1 MKVLSAVFLV
11 LIMAAFRM
19 DAQNVAGS
27 IKGSLFDPAASPVP
41 NADLILTHAGT
52 GASTTAKSNAAGLFV
67 FPSVL
72 AGTYR
77 IQIHQPGFRRQ
88 EISSIDITAGEIR
101 DLGNITLQLG
111 EVKEAVTVID
121 TPPAMQ
127 LASGEKSGLVS
138 GDQMNELALKGR
150 DFFALVSL
158 LPGVVDDGSVSR
170 ETASHGAF
178 AGISINGGRSDNKNF
193 TVDGIGALDTGSNN
207 TVHYEPNMD
216 SIAEVKVLTSNYQAE
231 YGRSAAGLISVVTKG
246 GGQKFHGSGW
256 FNYRHEQFNANSFFR
271 NRTGLIKPPYRY
283 RIGGYSIGGPIY
295 IPNKFN
301 SGKSRLFFFASQ
313 EFTRQKVDSG
323 AQFRLMPSELERAG
337 NFSRTLDTNG
347 RLVPIIDPDTKTAF
361 PGNMVPANRFN
372 RYGQSILN
380 FFPLPNY
387 TDPDPTLVNSQ
398 NYKATASGVRPRRN
412 DMLRFDAYASSKL
425 NGYFRWIADTEQTV
439 DPFGQFNF
447 LLSPTIAPNPG
458 HGYAGHVTYTISPS
472 LLYEFTLGKSFNIA
486 GGRPIDPEAVSRG
499 RVGDL
504 PQLFPNKVTS
514 SAPTELND
522 SRQMPN
528 IQFGGTPV
536 NPPSVTVNN
545 KQHVNHNDTYD
556 LTNNISWV
564 KASHNLKAGVYYHH
578 NDKVQIQGDAWN
590 GVLNFAVDRNNP
602 FNTGHGYSNALL
614 GYFNTYNESTQ
625 GANFHAKYWSVEFFV
640 QDNWRVS
647 RRLTLDYG
655 MRFYHPHPQIDENFS
670 IATFRAQDYEPAKA
684 PRLYRPGFDANRNRV
699 AVDPATGATTFAAL
713 IGQYVPGTGDAAN
726 GMRVAGKDG
735 NLWGVFRVPAISP
748 APRFGFA
755 YDLFGNSRTVLRG
768 GIGVFI
774 DRVRQLI
781 NANTLNNP
789 PVSYSPTAYYGNL
802 ATFTQ
807 TGTQAGAGLG
817 PSNITYTF
825 PAGTAQQPSIMSYSL
840 GIQHALPGRTVLDVS
855 WVANISRHLLQA
867 RNINPIPIGAR
878 LNPANQDPT
887 QPGRPLPDNFLRPYA
902 GIGDLITYEFAS
914 ASNYNSLQ
922 AQVQRRMSKGLR
934 FGGAFTWAKSLGVA
948 NTYAGAVSPYFA
960 PRQRNYGPLDF
971 DRRLILAVNYTYDLP
986 RLGAMLRNRY
996 IGAFTDRWI
1005 VSGVSTFTTG
1015 GPLTPSFTTTAAT
1028 EISGSTEAARITVV
1042 GSPNLPNGDRN
1053 FFRNFATEAFAP
1065 TPVGSFGNAGVGIL
1079 RKPGLNNWDIAVSRA
1094 FNVGLGEAR
1103 PLLLRAESYNTFNHA
1118 QFTNMNVAARFDN
1131 AGNQTNLNFGAF
1143 TTARDGRVV
1152 SFSLRLRF

>member
-1 MKVLSAVFLV
+1 MKFSPAIFASVLLASSS
-11 LIMAAFRM
+11 MH
-19 DAQNVAGS
+19 AQNVAGS
-27 IKGSLFDPAASPVP
+27 LKGSILDPTSSPVP
-41 NADLILTHAGT
+41 GAEIVLTQTST
-52 GASTTAKSNAAGLFV
+52 GASLKVVSNATGLFV
-67 FPSVL
+67 FLNVL
-72 AGTYR
+72 AGGYR
-77 IQIHQPGFRRQ
+77 IEVVHPGFRRQ
-88 EISSIDITAGEIR
+88 EMSGIEVTAGEIR
-101 DLGNITLQLG
+101 DLGNIMLQLG
-111 EVKEAVTVID
+111 EMKEAVSVVD
-121 TPPAMQ
+121 TPPALQ

-231 YGRSAAGLISVVTKG
+231 YGRSAAGLISVITKG
-246 GGQKFHGSGW
+246 GGQQFHGSGW

-283 RIGGYSIGGPIY
+283 RIGGYSIGGPAY
-295 IPNKFN
+295 IPHKFN
-301 SGKSRLFFFASQ
+301 SGKNKLFFFASQ

-323 AQFRLMPSELERAG
+323 SQFRLMPTTLERAG
-337 NFSRTLDTNG
+337 NFSKTVDTNG
-347 RLVPIIDPDTKTAF
+347 RLIPIIDPDTKAAF
-361 PGNMVPANRFN
+361 PGNIVPANRVN
-372 RYGQSILN
+372 KYGQAILN
-380 FFPLPNY
+380 FFPSPNY
-387 TDPDPTLVNSQ
+387 TDPDPTLVNTQ
-398 NYKATASGVRPRRN
+398 NYKATASSVRPRRN

-425 NGYFRWIADTEQTV
+425 NGYFRWIADTEETT

-458 HGYAGHVTYTISPS
+458 HGYAGHVTYTISPA
-472 LLYEFTLGKSFNIA
+472 LLYEITLGKSFNIA
-486 GGRPIDPEAVSRG
+486 GSRPLNPEAVSRSQ
-499 RVGDL
+499 VGDL

-514 SAPTELND
+514 SAATELAD

-528 IQFGGTPV
+528 ITFGSPPS

-556 LTNNISWV
+556 LTNNVSWV
-564 KASHNLKAGVYYHH
+564 KSSHNVKAGIYYHH

-590 GVLNFAVDRNNP
+590 GVVNFTPDRNNP
-602 FNTGHGYSNALL
+602 YNTGNGYSNALL

-640 QDNWRVS
+640 QDNWRVN

-655 MRFYHPHPQIDENFS
+655 LRFYHLNPQIDENFS
-670 IATFRAQDYEPAKA
+670 ISTFSAQNYNPAKA
-684 PRLYRPGFDANRNRV
+684 PRLYRPGFDASRNRV
-699 AVDPATGATTFAAL
+699 AVDPLTGATTFAAL
-713 IGQYVPGTGDAAN
+713 IGQYVPGSGDLAN
-726 GMRVAGKDG
+726 GMSVAGKNG
-735 NLWGVFRVPAISP
+735 NRWGVFGIPALTP

-755 YDLFGNSRTVLRG
+755 YDLLGNSRTVLRG

-789 PVSYSPTAYYGNL
+789 PVSFSPTFYYGNL
-802 ATFTQ
+802 ATFNQ
-807 TGTQAGAGLG
+807 TGTEAGAGLG
-817 PSNITYTF
+817 PSNMVYTF
-825 PAGTAQQPSIMSYSL
+825 PQDTAPQSSIMSYSL
-840 GIQHALPGRTVLDVS
+840 GIQHALPGRIVLDVS
-855 WVANISRHLLQA
+855 WVANLSRHLLQQ

-902 GIGDLITYEFAS
+902 GIGDLNTYEFAS
-914 ASNYNSLQ
+914 AANYNSMQ
-922 AQVQRRMSKGLR
+922 AQLQRRMSKGLR
-934 FGGAFTWAKSLGVA
+934 FGGAFTWSKSLGVSNA
-948 NTYAGAVSPYFA
+948 YNGAVSPYFA
-960 PRQRNYGPLDF
+960 PRQRDYGPLNF
-971 DRRLILAVNYTYDLP
+971 DRKYILALNYTYDLP
-986 RLGAMLRNRY
+986 NLGAKLRNRV
-996 IGAFTDRWI
+996 IGILTDRWI
-1005 VSGVSTFTTG
+1005 VSGVSTFGSG
-1015 GPLTPSFTTTAAT
+1015 GPISPTWSTTAAS

-1042 GSPNLPNGDRN
+1042 GDPYLPKGERT
-1053 FFRNFATEAFAP
+1053 FFRNFKTEAFAP
-1065 TPVGSFGNAGVGIL
+1065 TPVGVFGNAGVNIL
-1079 RKPGLNNWDIAVSRA
+1079 RKPGTNNCDIAVSRA
-1094 FNVGLGEAR
+1094 FNIGLGESR
-1103 PLLLRAESYNTFNHA
+1103 RLLLRAESYNTFNHT

-1131 AGNQTNLNFGAF
+1131 AGTQTNLNFGAF